1 MDEGG
6 YKKGPVGENQA
17 EAERRPRE
25 DTDRLDEY
33 IGHTLRARRK
43 AHGLNLEEVARSAGI
58 SSALLSR
65 IENGQTSPSLDS
77 LSRISRTLGLTLSE
91 IFQEYET
98 PEGGALHVK
107 SGQGLE
113 VVRQGTRKG
122 HSYHLLSYERGPRQ
136 RFEAFL
142 ITMDDASEVFPRFK
156 HPGTEFLYMIEGE
169 IEYCHG
175 QFLYRLEPG
184 DALTFDGEIM
194 HGPET
199 LIRVPIRFLSI
210 IDYSKSHE
218 STS

>member
-1 MDEGG
+1 MNDEE
-6 YKKGPVGENQA
+6 YRKGPVGENRA

-33 IGHTLRARRK
+33 IGHILRNRRK
-43 AHGLNLEEVARSAGI
+43 AHNLNLEEVARSAKI

-65 IENGQTSPSLDS
+65 IETGQSSPSLDS
-77 LSRISRTLGLTLSE
+77 LVRISRTLGLTLSE
-91 IFQEYET
+91 IFQDYET
-98 PEGGALHVK
+98 PEGGALHIK
-107 SGQGLE
+107 EGQGLE

-142 ITMDDASEVFPRFK
+142 ISMDDESEVFPRFK
-156 HPGTEFLYMIEGE
+156 HPGTEFLYMIQGE

-175 QFLYRLEPG
+175 QYLYRLEPG
-184 DALTFDGEIM
+184 DALTFDGEVM

-199 LIRVPIRFLSI
+199 LIQVPIRFLSI
-210 IDYSKSHE
+210 IDYS
-218 STS
+218 STNEGGT